1 MTFSG
6 HHLRLLYTVI
16 LAIAQGVHFFIQTF
30 RSSHSSFIIP
40 AGINLFINL
49 FKVHNRNTRTK
60 CEICSKLT
68 IRTPERR
75 LLYPSGVFIVNSEH
89 ISHLALVLLL
99 LTLSR

>member
-6 HHLRLLYTVI
+6 HHLKLLYAVI

-40 AGINLFINL
+40 ADINLFINL

-75 LLYPSGVFIVNSEH
+75 LLYPSGVFIVNFEH
-89 ISHLALVLLL
+89 ISHLALVVLL